1 MTGRIFTGCRFLLA
15 ATIAV
20 GSFTST
26 AQAQS
31 APAQTQS
38 SGESKFVLD
47 LGVGLDKSIN
57 GNVNSGAIGRLNGQA
72 AAILPQPYGDVYG
85 TGLTFKFGGGYVL
98 KPDSEIRAVFTLQSA
113 DANLVRLGDLGPS
126 SLYGQY
132 SDYVSFGLDL
142 GFRKYVPLS
151 NTKFRV
157 YGEGTLGLAF
167 IDEINVVLS
176 APQSNLILDETDFY
190 DRTAAFTWRRCR
202 HRGRGRCGRRKPRI
216 PRCPRSIH
224 ARDSSTLTQKPRSG
238 RRLRRRQSD
247 DGRRTTHARRPWCA
261 GGSRRFRRDPRCLR
275 YRFGQCVRRRPGS
288 QLVRQAPW
296 VR

>member
-1 MTGRIFTGCRFLLA
+1 MTRRIFTSCRLLLA
-15 ATIAV
+15 AAIAV
-20 GSFTST
+20 GFLTSP

-31 APAQTQS
+31 QAPSTD
-38 SGESKFVLD
+38 ESKFVLD
-47 LGVGLDKSIN
+47 LSVGLDKSIN

-98 KPDSEIRAVFTLQSA
+98 NPLSEVRAVFTLQSA

-142 GFRKYVPLS
+142 GYRRYVPLT

-167 IDEINVVLS
+167 IDEINVLLS
-176 APQSNLILDETDFY
+176 APNSNLVLDETDFY
-190 DRTAAFTWRRCR
+190 DRTAAFTWGINFGVLFPVASKIDLNAQVGFR
-202 HRGRGRCGRRKPRI
+202 HVSGLSEVDQLVGTGLEAI
-216 PRCPRSIH
+216 NDDS
-224 ARDSSTLTQKPRSG
+224 ARLTFPIVIG
-238 RRLRRRQSD
+238 V
-247 DGRRTTHARRPWCA
+247 
-261 GGSRRFRRDPRCLR
+261 RFR
-275 YRFGQCVRRRPGS
+275 F
-288 QLVRQAPW
+288 
-296 VR
+296 